1 MPNVWYRNPDMEAI
15 IGTVEEIVLPIV
27 MGLLC
32 VFKTFG
38 PFTISQNLFAC
49 APKAK
54 NKALFPLVK
63 EAEIRRWSPVLL
75 IGPLPVALLGTLVI
89 TLGQLI
95 FFTMP
100 TTPSDPCVGL
110 RSSFIRVLCVAYLFV
125 FVFFWSYCGYTYDL
139 AFEFRGRPRKIA
151 VMRPFPSLGHL
162 IACYLDLF
170 LIGVGIMGAHTAEFA
185 AAVQSDPSCGAVG
198 MVGFSF
204 VIVVLFWIMAT
215 QVIRGVLK
223 AAFGKEEQGLS
234 LAQSQALKA
243 KKEAERK
250 AKEDAEDAGL
260 DAPKD
265 DDDEDGDK
273 SGEMT
278 AAEKNAAEIK
288 KANEGKLPLAMQA
301 DATESLGMQAV
312 REQFM
317 VIGNMDEISSPDLE
331 ELLLNLRIR
340 LPETE
345 VDDIKEKLDLEGIIT
360 FDLFYE
366 WYKDFYAAKRGEGP
380 TGPVDKSKKAKEEAA
395 AKAKAENKKSWFGG
409 KKKAEDKYDASK
421 GDAPPS
427 PDKPKDAAPDK
438 PKAKSKFPGFG
449 KKKS

>member
-1 MPNVWYRNPDMEAI
+1 
-15 IGTVEEIVLPIV
+15 

-198 MVGFSF
+198 MV
-204 VIVVLFWIMAT
+204 
-215 QVIRGVLK
+215 Q
-223 AAFGKEEQGLS
+223 
-234 LAQSQALKA
+234 
-243 KKEAERK
+243 
-250 AKEDAEDAGL
+250 
-260 DAPKD
+260 
-265 DDDEDGDK
+265 
-273 SGEMT
+273 
-278 AAEKNAAEIK
+278 
-288 KANEGKLPLAMQA
+288 
-301 DATESLGMQAV
+301 
-312 REQFM
+312 
-317 VIGNMDEISSPDLE
+317 
-331 ELLLNLRIR
+331 
-340 LPETE
+340 
-345 VDDIKEKLDLEGIIT
+345 
-360 FDLFYE
+360 
-366 WYKDFYAAKRGEGP
+366 
-380 TGPVDKSKKAKEEAA
+380 
-395 AKAKAENKKSWFGG
+395 
-409 KKKAEDKYDASK
+409 
-421 GDAPPS
+421 
-427 PDKPKDAAPDK
+427 AAPSARSRS
-438 PKAKSKFPGFG
+438 P
-449 KKKS
+449 